1 MPYLRNLL
9 ADIGGALAEMQRPR
23 DVTHELIA
31 SGHVTL
37 RDGDNFPELI
47 AQIAESQVG
56 VREEGGNNNGPMVR
70 EYQRAS
76 WLKPG
81 PWAWCAAFVDW
92 CLLQAVVIHGGVK
105 WARPQTAGAY
115 DLEGWAK
122 GKYDERVPRYWRVVP
137 ANSTPPRRGDIVTF
151 TWPHVGIVT
160 RYDGNIVTTVEGN
173 TGAKTTGTR
182 DNATGDGVFVKT
194 HRISELRNLISLR

>member
-1 MPYLRNLL
+1 MNYLRNLL
-9 ADIGGALAEMQRPR
+9 SDIGGALMALQRPGE
-23 DVTHELIA
+23 VSHELIS

-37 RDGDNFPELI
+37 RDGDNLPELI

-56 VREEGGNNNGPMVR
+56 VREGKVNNTGPEVV

-81 PWAWCAAFVDW
+81 PWKWCAAFVDW
-92 CLLQAVVIHGGVK
+92 CLLQAIVIHGGVK

-115 DLEGWAK
+115 DLENWAK
-122 GKYDERVPRYWRVVP
+122 GKYDARVAGYWRVI
-137 ANSTPPRRGDIVTF
+137 AAKSTPPRRGDICTF
-151 TWPHVGIVT
+151 SWSHVGIVV

-173 TGAKTTGTR
+173 TGAQKTGTS
-182 DNATGDGVFVKT
+182 DNPSGDGVFVKT
-194 HRISELRNLISLR
+194 HRLSELRNLIRLR